1 LLKLNGLD
9 GAMEVLRRALRRPS
23 LANDSSLVDLLID
36 LQTSGKGLPD
46 NVTDMKKWLAYVF
59 QTQAARGE
67 EAKSIGG
74 EWMSRVEA
82 HLRAINGR

>member
-9 GAMEVLRRALRRPS
+9 DAMEVLRGALRRPS

-46 NVTDMKKWLAYVF
+46 DVTDMKEWLAYVF
-59 QTQAARGE
+59 RTQAARGE

-74 EWMSRVEA
+74 EWKRRVEA
-82 HLRAINGR
+82 PLRAINER